1 MADPAPA
8 AADADP
14 FGEDLGFT
22 AGDAPFA
29 KLASFTADDDDEE
42 YIHQA
47 SDGDGACPTLFL
59 PERTSSSP
67 RTLTANTPCG
77 AGRGRGGRSEAK
89 EPKEE
94 G

>member
-29 KLASFTADDDDEE
+29 WRAGAKNVTWASGLGGDD
-42 YIHQA
+42 
-47 SDGDGACPTLFL
+47 
-59 PERTSSSP
+59 SP
-67 RTLTANTPCG
+67 SHRNVP
-77 AGRGRGGRSEAK
+77 
-89 EPKEE
+89 
-94 G
+94 